1 MHKYFS
7 KTALTS
13 RIALINVAFAIF
25 MLSGVGLYNSTF
37 LNEGV
42 MDVTVIAAITVWI
55 GLFPYALN
63 PMLRKYDRDTEITKP
78 KRRRIRR
85 FQMVLGFV
93 FIVPFFVYLAIGR
106 GLPILGHYLLSSR
119 GEMTV
124 TIKGKGDYYRGSRC
138 RGPLW
143 VKGHYFMNNRFCL
156 EDEGRWK
163 GVKPGDT
170 LIIKGR
176 KSPLGFSYSPYL

>member
-13 RIALINVAFAIF
+13 RNALISVTFAIV
-25 MLSGVGLYNSTF
+25 MLSGVGLYNSTL
-37 LNEGV
+37 LNEDV

-85 FQMVLGFV
+85 FQIVLGFV

-106 GLPILGHYLLSSR
+106 GLPILGHYLLSSH

-124 TIKGKGDYYRGSRC
+124 TIKGKGDFYHRRHCNGS
-138 RGPLW
+138 LW
-143 VKGHYFMNNRFCL
+143 VERSYFMNNGFCL
-156 EDEGRWK
+156 EDEVRWK

-170 LIIKGR
+170 LIIRGR